1 MSIPRISQAVANNAT
16 SSQSLSYSLS
26 PCSSLNPFSQGF
38 REWEYYHRLSA
49 GTDKDRGD
57 SQFNGVLDGKIDLWD
72 IPQLKQ
78 TVSAQEER
86 YARQFDIVDRLTRQ
100 VELHLRIMK
109 QIARKLS
116 QRKLEGE
123 A

>member
-1 MSIPRISQAVANNAT
+1 M
-16 SSQSLSYSLS
+16 
-26 PCSSLNPFSQGF
+26 
-38 REWEYYHRLSA
+38 
-49 GTDKDRGD
+49 
-57 SQFNGVLDGKIDLWD
+57 NGVLDGKIDLWD
-72 IPQLKQ
+72 IPELKR

-109 QIARKLS
+109 QIDRKLS
-116 QRKLEGE
+116 QSKLEGE

>member
-1 MSIPRISQAVANNAT
+1 M
-16 SSQSLSYSLS
+16 
-26 PCSSLNPFSQGF
+26 
-38 REWEYYHRLSA
+38 
-49 GTDKDRGD
+49 
-57 SQFNGVLDGKIDLWD
+57 LDGKIDLWD
-72 IPQLKQ
+72 IPELKQ

-109 QIARKLS
+109 QIDRKLS
-116 QRKLEGE
+116 QSKLEGE

>member
-1 MSIPRISQAVANNAT
+1 M
-16 SSQSLSYSLS
+16 
-26 PCSSLNPFSQGF
+26 
-38 REWEYYHRLSA
+38 
-49 GTDKDRGD
+49 
-57 SQFNGVLDGKIDLWD
+57 LDGKIDLWD
-72 IPQLKQ
+72 IPELKR

-109 QIARKLS
+109 QIDRKLS
-116 QRKLEGE
+116 QSKLEGE